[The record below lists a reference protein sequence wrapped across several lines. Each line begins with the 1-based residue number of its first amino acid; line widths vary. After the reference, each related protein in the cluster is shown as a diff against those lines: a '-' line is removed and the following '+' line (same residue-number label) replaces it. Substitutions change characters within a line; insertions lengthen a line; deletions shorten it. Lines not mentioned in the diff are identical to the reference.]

1 MYVSP
6 KELSSLLSFV
16 LVSRAAHPLVGVA
29 TLAAG
34 GSRSVDENSVDP
46 LAGPER
52 RDADGQ
58 GVAVDE
64 QVDGRGDAHEG
75 VTEEGVGRNTC
86 VIDVIIVIFFTPTHA
101 RTQSRD
107 WRLKAGRNSTRWRRL
122 TGLGAVRQLMG
133 QLGRSLQAQ
142 RVVAEDQEVEQAT
155 GRREA
160 GVDRQPVARL
170 ELGRVE
176 GRRREE
182 DGEHAER
189 YLQQAETQSTLTGLT
204 VHHHHLV

>member
-75 VTEEGVGRNTC
+75 VTEERRGPQHRARRSAATAG
-86 VIDVIIVIFFTPTHA
+86 PTRALVAGPA
-101 RTQSRD
+101 RGS
-107 WRLKAGRNSTRWRRL
+107 
-122 TGLGAVRQLMG
+122 
-133 QLGRSLQAQ
+133 
-142 RVVAEDQEVEQAT
+142 
-155 GRREA
+155 
-160 GVDRQPVARL
+160 
-170 ELGRVE
+170 
-176 GRRREE
+176 
-182 DGEHAER
+182 
-189 YLQQAETQSTLTGLT
+189 
-204 VHHHHLV
+204 

>member
-1 MYVSP
+1 MADSASTGRVPSFT
-6 KELSSLLSFV
+6 ELFLKIE
-16 LVSRAAHPLVGVA
+16 
-29 TLAAG
+29 
-34 GSRSVDENSVDP
+34 DY

-160 GVDRQPVARL
+160 GVDRQPSFN
-170 ELGRVE
+170 
-176 GRRREE
+176 E
-182 DGEHAER
+182 D
-189 YLQQAETQSTLTGLT
+189 QKTSKPK
-204 VHHHHLV
+204 